1 MRPNLQEVEHVMN
14 HTQAQFNHDG
24 LLIHEL
30 EVHPSGGDAI
40 GVTIDGASHVARNTW
55 KRFGLLRKALQATL
69 NRTRIAGWVIEVLLG
84 HCTYF
89 SLVMRDV
96 LCVFMHV
103 IVLSSGIIPRQLL
116 CGMKYGMNCGHLKA

>member
-1 MRPNLQEVEHVMN
+1 MRPNLQEVEQIMN
-14 HTQAQFNHDG
+14 HTQAQFNQDG

-40 GVTIDGASHVARNTW
+40 GVTIDGVAHVTRNTW

-84 HCTYF
+84 QCTYF
-89 SLVMRDV
+89 SP
-96 LCVFMHV
+96 LCGMFYAFSMHV
-103 IVLSSGIIPRQLL
+103 IVLFSGVIPRLL
-116 CGMKYGMNCGHLKA
+116 SCGMKYGMNCGHLKA